1 MGEKVLPQQLARL
14 NSEKT
19 AANSTI
25 ENANSTIENANS
37 TIENAKTNKIELL
50 KLSEEINFGAAV
62 APETSEY

>member
-19 AANSTI
+19 A
-25 ENANSTIENANS
+25 ANSTIENANS